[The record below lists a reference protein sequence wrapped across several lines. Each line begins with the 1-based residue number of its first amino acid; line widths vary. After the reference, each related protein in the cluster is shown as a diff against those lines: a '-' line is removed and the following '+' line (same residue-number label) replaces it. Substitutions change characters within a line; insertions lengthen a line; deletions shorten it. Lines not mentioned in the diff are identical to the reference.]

1 MFIISAY
8 ESLKIRIERKKVIFY
23 KKSLPRIYWYNL
35 LHMDFVIILILIVFN
50 GFFAMAEFAIISSR
64 KSKLKNMAMG
74 GGKKEKIAFDLAEKP
89 NMFLSSI
96 QVGITLVT
104 VLAGAVGEDRFM
116 SKISP
121 LIKFIPILGVYH
133 EQISFVIIITA
144 ITYLSIVIGELV
156 PKRIALNNPEKI
168 ASFVAPI
175 ILTISNITSPIIR
188 LLSIS
193 TEFIFKLLGLKQKTS
208 SLITEDEIRILI
220 REGTDMGIFSK
231 TEKKLIERALMLDDL
246 RVGMLMTPKHKMMIV
261 NIERF
266 AEKPKHYLLN
276 YPHSRLIFTEGKK
289 DKIFGIIHV
298 KDLLSYSFENDEF
311 DIEKLK
317 KITDKPHLIP
327 ESMKAIKVLEL
338 FRHSPVHIALV
349 LDEFGTIQGL
359 VTLNDILEALVGE
372 IKSQSVQEPLIVQRD
387 DGLFLIDG
395 TVTIY
400 ELKKKLRLQ
409 ELTNEDLTNYQ
420 TVAGFVI
427 AHLDKIPKT
436 GDVFERSGYRFEV
449 IDMDNNRVD
458 KILVKKLVAL
468 K

>member
-1 MFIISAY
+1 
-8 ESLKIRIERKKVIFY
+8 
-23 KKSLPRIYWYNL
+23 
-35 LHMDFVIILILIVFN
+35 MDFLIILILILFN
-50 GFFAMAEFAIISSR
+50 GFFAMAEIAIVSSR

-74 GGKKEKIAFDLAEKP
+74 GGIKEKIALNLAERP
-89 NMFLSSI
+89 NIFLSSI
-96 QVGITLVT
+96 QIGITLVT
-104 VLAGAVGEDRFM
+104 VLAGAIGEDKFM
-116 SKISP
+116 AKVSP
-121 LIKFIPILGVYH
+121 LIKPLPLIGIYH
-133 EQISFVIIITA
+133 EQISFAIIISV

-168 ASFVAPI
+168 AAFVAPFMK
-175 ILTISNITSPIIR
+175 TISNITHPIIR

-193 TEFIFKLLGLKQKTS
+193 TEFVFKILGLKQTS
-208 SLITEDEIRILI
+208 PALISEDEVRILI
-220 REGTDMGIFSK
+220 REGADMGIFSK

-246 RVGMLMTPKHKMMIV
+246 RVEMLMTPKHKMTII
-261 NIERF
+261 NIDKF
-266 AEKPKHYLLN
+266 AEKPKHYLSN
-276 YPHSRLIFTEGKK
+276 YPHSRLILTEGKK

-311 DIEKLK
+311 NIEKLK
-317 KITDKPHLIP
+317 RITAKPHLIP

-349 LDEFGTIQGL
+349 LDEFGVIQGL

-372 IKSQSVQEPLIVQRD
+372 IKSQSIQEPLIVHRD
-387 DGLFLIDG
+387 DGSFLIDG

-400 ELKKKLRLQ
+400 ELRKKLKLQ
-409 ELTNEDLTNYQ
+409 ELTNKDLTNYQ

-436 GDVFERSGYRFEV
+436 GDVFEKSGYRFEI

-458 KILVKKLVAL
+458 KILVKKLAF
-468 K
+468 